1 MTTHTV
7 SRRVAWLRVVTL
19 AIAAF
24 IFNTTEFVPVGLLSD
39 IAASFHMETA
49 QVGIMLT
56 IYAWVVALMSLPFM
70 LLTSQMERRKLLIGL
85 FVVFIASH
93 VLSFMAWNFTVLVIS
108 RVGIAFA
115 HAVFWSITA
124 SLAIRLAPAG
134 KRAQAL
140 SLIATGTAL
149 AMVLGLP
156 IGRIVG
162 QYFGWRTTF
171 FAIGMGALITLV
183 CLIKLLPKL
192 PSEHSGSLKSLPLL
206 MGRPA
211 LMSIYLL
218 TVIVVTAHYTAYSY
232 IEPFVQVVAGF
243 SANFATLLLLILGGA
258 GIIGS
263 VLFGLSSLAAA
274 FAPSAGW
281 LIAARASLAIGAA
294 MIIPATLAGIRTLF
308 TDARHRNIALGVWAA
323 VGSGG
328 AAFGPLIGG
337 MLLEH
342 FYWGAVFLINVPI
355 VLIVVSLAAR
365 FVPAQQGRPEQPLNI
380 SHAIMLIVAIL
391 LLVYSAKTALKGVL
405 SPWMVACT
413 LLTGA
418 VMLFIFVRIQLRAR
432 VPMIDMR
439 LFCHR
444 IILSGVVM
452 AMTAM
457 IALVGFELLMAQ
469 ELQFVHG
476 FTPFEAGIFMLP
488 VMVASGFSGPIAGVL
503 VGRLGLRIV
512 AAGGMGLSAVSF
524 IGLST
529 LDFSTQQWQAWSLMV
544 LLGFSAASALLASTS
559 AIMAAAP
566 KEKAAAAGAIE
577 TMSYELGAGLGIA
590 IFGLLLTR
598 SFSAS
603 IVLPQGLSASLTDK
617 ASSSIGEAMKV
628 AQELTP
634 SLAEPVMT
642 AAKTAFITSHSVAL
656 GSAGGMLLILAVGI
670 WFSLAKVGG
679 QQ

>member
-1 MTTHTV
+1 MFRQWLALV
-7 SRRVAWLRVVTL
+7 IIVLVYIPVAID
-19 AIAAF
+19 A
-24 IFNTTEFVPVGLLSD
+24 
-39 IAASFHMETA
+39 
-49 QVGIMLT
+49 
-56 IYAWVVALMSLPFM
+56 
-70 LLTSQMERRKLLIGL
+70 
-85 FVVFIASH
+85 
-93 VLSFMAWNFTVLVIS
+93 TVLHVAAPTLS
-108 RVGIAFA
+108 MTLG
-115 HAVFWSITA
+115 A
-124 SLAIRLAPAG
+124 SGNELLWIIDIYSLVMAG
-134 KRAQAL
+134 
-140 SLIATGTAL
+140 
-149 AMVLGLP
+149 MVLP
-156 IGRIVG
+156 
-162 QYFGWRTTF
+162 
-171 FAIGMGALITLV
+171 MGALGDRIGF
-183 CLIKLLPKL
+183 KR
-192 PSEHSGSLKSLPLL
+192 LL
-206 MGRPA
+206 M
-211 LMSIYLL
+211 
-218 TVIVVTAHYTAYSY
+218 
-232 IEPFVQVVAGF
+232 
-243 SANFATLLLLILGGA
+243 
-258 GIIGS
+258 IGS
-263 VLFGLSSLAAA
+263 TLFGLSSLAAA

-308 TDARHRNIALGVWAA
+308 TDAKDRNIALGVWAA

-342 FYWGAVFLINVPI
+342 FYWGSVFLINVPI
-355 VLIVVSLAAR
+355 VLVVVSLAAR
-365 FVPAQQGRPEQPLNI
+365 FVPRQQGRPEQPLNI

-405 SPWMVACT
+405 SPWLIASV
-413 LLTGA
+413 LVTGS
-418 VMLFIFVRIQLRAR
+418 VLLFIFVRIQLRAR

-476 FTPFEAGIFMLP
+476 FTPFEAGMFMLP

-524 IGLST
+524 IGLSM
-529 LDFSTQQWQAWSLMV
+529 LDFSTQQWQAWGLMV
-544 LLGFSAASALLASTS
+544 LLGFSTASALLASTS

-603 IVLPQGLSASLTDK
+603 IDLPQGLNASLVDK

-634 SLAEPVMT
+634 SLAEPVIE
-642 AAKTAFITSHSVAL
+642 AAKSAFITSHSVAL
-656 GSAGGMLLILAVGI
+656 GSAGGMLLLLAVGI
-670 WFSLAKVGG
+670 WFSLAKVPKP
-679 QQ
+679 

>member
-1 MTTHTV
+1 MFRQWLALV
-7 SRRVAWLRVVTL
+7 IIVLVYIPVAID
-19 AIAAF
+19 A
-24 IFNTTEFVPVGLLSD
+24 
-39 IAASFHMETA
+39 
-49 QVGIMLT
+49 
-56 IYAWVVALMSLPFM
+56 
-70 LLTSQMERRKLLIGL
+70 
-85 FVVFIASH
+85 
-93 VLSFMAWNFTVLVIS
+93 TVLHVAAPTLS
-108 RVGIAFA
+108 MTLG
-115 HAVFWSITA
+115 A
-124 SLAIRLAPAG
+124 SGNELLWIIDIYSLVMAG
-134 KRAQAL
+134 
-140 SLIATGTAL
+140 
-149 AMVLGLP
+149 MVLP
-156 IGRIVG
+156 
-162 QYFGWRTTF
+162 
-171 FAIGMGALITLV
+171 MGALGDRIGF
-183 CLIKLLPKL
+183 KR
-192 PSEHSGSLKSLPLL
+192 LL
-206 MGRPA
+206 M
-211 LMSIYLL
+211 
-218 TVIVVTAHYTAYSY
+218 
-232 IEPFVQVVAGF
+232 
-243 SANFATLLLLILGGA
+243 
-258 GIIGS
+258 IGS
-263 VLFGLSSLAAA
+263 TLFGLSSLAAA
-274 FAPSAGW
+274 FAPPAGW

-308 TDARHRNIALGVWAA
+308 TDAKDRNIALGVWAA

-342 FYWGAVFLINVPI
+342 FYWGSVFLINVPI
-355 VLIVVSLAAR
+355 VLVVVSLAAR
-365 FVPAQQGRPEQPLNI
+365 FVPRQQGRPEQPLNI

-391 LLVYSAKTALKGVL
+391 LLVYSAKTALKGAL
-405 SPWMVACT
+405 APWLVACT

-452 AMTAM
+452 AM

-476 FTPFEAGIFMLP
+476 FTPFEAGMFMLP

-529 LDFSTQQWQAWSLMV
+529 LDFSTQQWQAWGLMV

-603 IVLPQGLSASLTDK
+603 IALPQGLHASLVDK

-634 SLAEPVMT
+634 SLAEPVIE
-642 AAKTAFITSHSVAL
+642 AAKSAFITSHSVAL
-656 GSAGGMLLILAVGI
+656 GSAGGMLLLLAVGI
-670 WFSLAKVGG
+670 WFSLAKVPKG
-679 QQ
+679 

>member
-1 MTTHTV
+1 MFRQWLALV
-7 SRRVAWLRVVTL
+7 IIVLVYIPVAID
-19 AIAAF
+19 A
-24 IFNTTEFVPVGLLSD
+24 
-39 IAASFHMETA
+39 
-49 QVGIMLT
+49 
-56 IYAWVVALMSLPFM
+56 
-70 LLTSQMERRKLLIGL
+70 
-85 FVVFIASH
+85 
-93 VLSFMAWNFTVLVIS
+93 TVLHVAAPTLS
-108 RVGIAFA
+108 MTLG
-115 HAVFWSITA
+115 A
-124 SLAIRLAPAG
+124 SGNELLWIIDIYSLVMAG
-134 KRAQAL
+134 
-140 SLIATGTAL
+140 
-149 AMVLGLP
+149 MVLP
-156 IGRIVG
+156 
-162 QYFGWRTTF
+162 
-171 FAIGMGALITLV
+171 MGALGDRIGF
-183 CLIKLLPKL
+183 KR
-192 PSEHSGSLKSLPLL
+192 LL
-206 MGRPA
+206 M
-211 LMSIYLL
+211 
-218 TVIVVTAHYTAYSY
+218 
-232 IEPFVQVVAGF
+232 
-243 SANFATLLLLILGGA
+243 
-258 GIIGS
+258 IGS

-308 TDARHRNIALGVWAA
+308 IDVRHRNIALGVWAA

-342 FYWGAVFLINVPI
+342 FYWGSVFLINVPI

-365 FVPAQQGRPEQPLNI
+365 LVPAQQGRPEQPLNI

-391 LLVYSAKTALKGVL
+391 LLVYSAKIALKGVL